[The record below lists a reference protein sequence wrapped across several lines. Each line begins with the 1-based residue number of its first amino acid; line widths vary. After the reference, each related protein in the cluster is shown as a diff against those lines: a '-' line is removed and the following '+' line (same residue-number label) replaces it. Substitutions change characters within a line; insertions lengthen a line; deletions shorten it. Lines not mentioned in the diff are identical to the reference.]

1 VRRVLV
7 VTVST
12 LALAACG
19 SGNEGPTRIEYAQR
33 ADAICSR
40 YNQQTATLRT
50 RRADVKELAR
60 IAERTLVL
68 LDRATARLR
77 ALAIPSD
84 EETAARRWLDSLGR
98 LRADVVK
105 IRDAARAN
113 DLATVRV
120 VAIKAEHDNETSNA
134 LARRLGLTACS
145 SG

>member
-1 VRRVLV
+1 MRRILG
-7 VTVST
+7 VTVCM
-12 LALAACG
+12 LVLAACG
-19 SGNEGPTRIEYAQR
+19 SGSKGPTRIEYAQR

-40 YNQQTATLRT
+40 YNQQTARLRG
-50 RRADVKELAR
+50 RSADVKALAH
-60 IAERTLVL
+60 IADRTLVL

-77 ALAIPSD
+77 ALEIPHG

-98 LRADVVK
+98 LRVDVVK

-113 DLATVRV
+113 DLAAVRA
-120 VAIKAEHDNETSNA
+120 VAITAERDNETSNA